1 MGLSNEKIYLAK
13 VIAAKTSG
21 SISMIGSGF
30 IIRDVMLRWQRRK
43 EHQFLPIVHRI
54 ILSMSIA
61 DLFTSCFVHIL
72 GTWMV
77 PKGNVTMLD
86 ESFLIPLAAGN
97 ETTCNA
103 QAFIWD
109 LFTLAGCCS
118 NAMLAV
124 TYWLVVCRKKS
135 EKQLNKWKWQFPLLW
150 LPWLLGL
157 AYSFIFV
164 VGFGFYSLN
173 GAWFCGAYVSDD
185 IPWRNWMLA
194 AIAGIINVWI
204 ILMMVLLIKFVCTL
218 ERKTDTYRR
227 NRETR
232 EKSIQVT
239 KQGIWF
245 ILAYMAALMPAVV
258 TIISED
264 LPRNFP
270 IFVACAYPMQGAF
283 NALSYF
289 RPKYISER
297 QKMASR
303 SDRRESRVS
312 SILKT
317 LSITPPKRSSA
328 SSNAILQKVPAPPNE
343 QDDGCSGKS

>member
-1 MGLSNEKIYLAK
+1 
-13 VIAAKTSG
+13 
-21 SISMIGSGF
+21 
-30 IIRDVMLRWQRRK
+30 
-43 EHQFLPIVHRI
+43 
-54 ILSMSIA
+54 
-61 DLFTSCFVHIL
+61 
-72 GTWMV
+72 
-77 PKGNVTMLD
+77 
-86 ESFLIPLAAGN
+86 
-97 ETTCNA
+97 
-103 QAFIWD
+103 
-109 LFTLAGCCS
+109 
-118 NAMLAV
+118 
-124 TYWLVVCRKKS
+124 
-135 EKQLNKWKWQFPLLW
+135 
-150 LPWLLGL
+150 
-157 AYSFIFV
+157 
-164 VGFGFYSLN
+164 
-173 GAWFCGAYVSDD
+173 
-185 IPWRNWMLA
+185 
-194 AIAGIINVWI
+194 
-204 ILMMVLLIKFVCTL
+204 MVLLIKFVCTL

-264 LPRNFP
+264 LPRNFS

-283 NALSYF
+283 NALVYF

-328 SSNAILQKVPAPPNE
+328 SSNAILQKVPAPLNE
-343 QDDGCSGKS
+343 QDDGCSGKSQLEEMSMKVGSHSKHVEFAEIG

>member
-124 TYWLVVCRKKS
+124 TC
-135 EKQLNKWKWQFPLLW
+135 E
-150 LPWLLGL
+150 
-157 AYSFIFV
+157 IFV
-164 VGFGFYSLN
+164 LTSITIFST
-173 GAWFCGAYVSDD
+173 
-185 IPWRNWMLA
+185 
-194 AIAGIINVWI
+194 
-204 ILMMVLLIKFVCTL
+204 LLKFVVI
-218 ERKTDTYRR
+218 YW
-227 NRETR
+227 
-232 EKSIQVT
+232 S
-239 KQGIWF
+239 
-245 ILAYMAALMPAVV
+245 
-258 TIISED
+258 
-264 LPRNFP
+264 
-270 IFVACAYPMQGAF
+270 
-283 NALSYF
+283 
-289 RPKYISER
+289 
-297 QKMASR
+297 SR
-303 SDRRESRVS
+303 SPGLQR
-312 SILKT
+312 L
-317 LSITPPKRSSA
+317 A
-328 SSNAILQKVPAPPNE
+328 SGV
-343 QDDGCSGKS
+343 